1 MMSNET
7 IRQHILDIADTDYL
21 FDISRD
27 LAVDEL
33 MEMFDKQAKLLI
45 KQELKNILN
54 NVEYIH
60 ADVITDKIN
69 KMED

>member
-1 MMSNET
+1 
-7 IRQHILDIADTDYL
+7 
-21 FDISRD
+21 
-27 LAVDEL
+27 

-45 KQELKNILN
+45 KQELKNILD

-60 ADVITDKIN
+60 EDVITMEMFDKQAKLLIKQELKNILDKIN

>member
-1 MMSNET
+1 MSNET